1 MIDQRKKNRKFIIF
15 RKVGC
20 AVEKSKET
28 HSAKVLGPLHIWA
41 LGVGIVLVGQ
51 FMGWNFSI
59 VKGGSLGS
67 IIACWII
74 GVLYISLIMIN
85 TEMGA
90 VIPSAGGQY
99 GMAKHFLGPLA
110 AFNIGLMLVFQYV
123 MLEAADAL
131 VIGEILATIHPD
143 VQPLPYIIFSL
154 LVLTFMNY
162 RGLHAT
168 LNLNIVLTGIS
179 FATILIL
186 LFSTKFYSTTGSII
200 NLSGLTNGLPY
211 GWMGILGALQFGCWF
226 YLGIEGTALA
236 AEECKSKERA
246 LPVGSIA
253 GILTLILGAT
263 ITWYVCSGLIQAD
276 ILSNSIYPLFDAAK
290 ETKIAGVIN
299 ILFLGTVLSC
309 IASANGCIADAS
321 RAWASMANDTLIPEV
336 FSVLHPKYKT
346 PYRAIVF
353 LLPIALAFGFTGL
366 LDEVITFSI
375 LSALLAYILTAL
387 MMIKFRKMYPLG
399 VIDRG
404 YVSPWHPIPS
414 IIVLVLSLATM
425 AGMYFGYSINII
437 SGIGFYLI
445 ASIWFVMHRSKFLNI
460 ESFISTE
467 DSNWPRP
474 KGY

>member
-1 MIDQRKKNRKFIIF
+1 M
-15 RKVGC
+15 
-20 AVEKSKET
+20 EKSKET
-28 HSAKVLGPLHIWA
+28 HSTKVLGPLHIWA

-51 FMGWNFSI
+51 FMGWNFTI

-90 VIPSAGGQY
+90 VIPSSGGQY
-99 GMAKHFLGPLA
+99 GMAKHFLGPLSS
-110 AFNIGLMLVFQYV
+110 FNIGLMLVFQYV

-131 VIGEILATIHPD
+131 VIGEILATLHPD
-143 VQPLPYIIFSL
+143 IQPLPYIILSL
-154 LVLTFMNY
+154 LALTFLNY

-168 LNLNIVLTGIS
+168 LNLNIVLTAIS
-179 FATILIL
+179 FATILVL
-186 LFSTKFYSTTGSII
+186 LFSTKFYSPTKSMI
-200 NLSGLTNGLPY
+200 NLSLTNGLPY
-211 GWMGILGALQFGCWF
+211 GWIGILGALQFGCWF

-263 ITWYVCSGLIQAD
+263 ITWYVCSGLIKAD
-276 ILSNSIYPLFDAAK
+276 VLAESVYPLFDAAK
-290 ETKIAGVIN
+290 ETKIPIVIN

-321 RAWASMANDTLIPEV
+321 KAWASMANDTLIPEI
-336 FSVLHPKYKT
+336 FGVLHPKYKT
-346 PYRAIVF
+346 PYRAIIF

-366 LDEVITFSI
+366 LAEVITFSI
-375 LSALLAYILTAL
+375 LSALLAYILTAI
-387 MMIKFRKMYPLG
+387 MMLKFRKMYPLG
-399 VIDRG
+399 YIDRG
-404 YVSPWHPIPS
+404 YVSPWHPVPS
-414 IIVLVLSLATM
+414 IIVLALSLATL
-425 AGMYFGYSINII
+425 AGMYFGYSISII
-437 SGIGFYLI
+437 SGVIFYLV
-445 ASIWFVMHRSKFLNI
+445 ASIWFVLHRSKYLNI
-460 ESFISTE
+460 GSFISE
-467 DSNWPRP
+467 DDSNWPRP